1 MSYRLRLACATVF
14 SLATLSNLHAAPACS
29 SVAARQQVRVDASSQ
44 PVAAQSRS
52 GNEACARNC
61 DVAGLEPGNARLT
74 VPAPSYLPVVS
85 EPDEVASW
93 HAEIFDR
100 LQQARSGAAHTQVC
114 KLDL

>member
-29 SVAARQQVRVDASSQ
+29 SVAAKPQVRVEASSH
-44 PVAAQSRS
+44 VVIAQSRI
-52 GNEACARNC
+52 GKEPCAQNC
-61 DVAGLEPGNARLT
+61 QVAGLEAGSSRAI
-74 VPAPSYLPVVS
+74 VPAPSHLPVVS

-93 HAEIFDR
+93 HAEIFER
-100 LQQARSGAAHTQVC
+100 LQQARAATARTQVC